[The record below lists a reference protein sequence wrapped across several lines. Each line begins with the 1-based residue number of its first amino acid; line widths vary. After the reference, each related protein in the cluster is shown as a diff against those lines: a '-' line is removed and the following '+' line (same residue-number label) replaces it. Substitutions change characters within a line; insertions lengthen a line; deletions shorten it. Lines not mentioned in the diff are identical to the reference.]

1 MAALSIKLNTLPEME
16 GPGRVP
22 LSDLTDLEGYKIL
35 GTRNHVH
42 ATFGPSVILTVEYEG
57 EEAICFL
64 PKRHALHLSPAE
76 VTQLGSGSYRIRCL
90 GFKNKSPMLNI
101 FESLD

>member
-1 MAALSIKLNTLPEME
+1 MAALTIKLNTLPEME

-35 GTRNHVH
+35 GTRTHVH
-42 ATFGPSVILTVEYEG
+42 ATFGPSVILTVEYKG
-57 EEAICFL
+57 EEAICL
-64 PKRHALHLSPAE
+64 QRHALYLSPAE